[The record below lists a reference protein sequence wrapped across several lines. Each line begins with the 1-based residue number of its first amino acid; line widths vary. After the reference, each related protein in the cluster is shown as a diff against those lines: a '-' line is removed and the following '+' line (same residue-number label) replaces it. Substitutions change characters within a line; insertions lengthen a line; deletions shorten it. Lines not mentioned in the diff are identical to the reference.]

1 MASYAVGV
9 DLGQVQDYTAIAVV
23 GLDERYLAA
32 CQARDEAYKRLSCAR
47 QDPHLDEVDLR
58 IIEREIDE
66 EEDSMPEP
74 VYEVRH
80 LERLPLGTRYPEV
93 VGRIKAL
100 LSTPPLADECALAVD
115 ATGVGV
121 AVTDMLRNAGL
132 HFDRVTITSGEKEIR
147 EGSRWRVPKRD
158 LISTCQVLL
167 QQRRLKIA
175 ASLPGLALVFR
186 IEDGRRA
193 IPGIR
198 RRPERA
204 AAVADHV
211 ADIVSRQRWTEHS
224 PLFALAIGA
233 EEVDAIFRS
242 GKHENIDRCRLIHCV
257 WISQHSPGF
266 PTDAGVRTL

>member
-23 GLDERYLAA
+23 GLNERYLAA

-58 IIEREIDE
+58 IIEWEIDE

-74 VYEVRH
+74 VYELRY
-80 LERLPLGTRYPEV
+80 LERLPLGTLYPEV

-100 LSTPPLADECALAVD
+100 LSTPPLAGECALAVD

-132 HFDRVTITSGEKEIR
+132 HFDRVTITSGENETR

-175 ASLPGLALVFR
+175 ASLPEAKTLTDELVGFRYKITQASNLTYEAWREGAHDDLVLALSL
-186 IEDGRRA
+186 
-193 IPGIR
+193 
-198 RRPERA
+198 
-204 AAVADHV
+204 AVWEA
-211 ADIVSRQRWTEHS
+211 EKG
-224 PLFALAIGA
+224 LFGV
-233 EEVDAIFRS
+233 EVDEALVATNTGPFT
-242 GKHENIDRCRLIHCV
+242 
-257 WISQHSPGF
+257 ISEADLF
-266 PTDAGVRTL
+266 TLNG

>member
-1 MASYAVGV
+1 LASYAVGV

-32 CQARDEAYKRLSCAR
+32 CQARDEAYERLSCAR
-47 QDPHLDEVDLR
+47 QDPHLDETDLR

-74 VYEVRH
+74 VYELRH

-100 LSTPPLADECALAVD
+100 LSTSPLADECALAVD

-132 HFDRVTITSGEKEIR
+132 HFDRVTITSGEKETR

-158 LISTCQVLL
+158 LISACQVLL

-175 ASLPGLALVFR
+175 ASLPEAKTLTDELLNFRYKITQASNLTYESWREGAHDDLVLALSL
-186 IEDGRRA
+186 
-193 IPGIR
+193 
-198 RRPERA
+198 
-204 AAVADHV
+204 AVWEA
-211 ADIVSRQRWTEHS
+211 EKG
-224 PLFALAIGA
+224 LFGV
-233 EEVDAIFRS
+233 EVDESLVATNTGPFT
-242 GKHENIDRCRLIHCV
+242 
-257 WISQHSPGF
+257 ISEEDLFTPNGG
-266 PTDAGVRTL
+266 DLW

>member
-74 VYEVRH
+74 VYELRY
-80 LERLPLGTRYPEV
+80 LERLPLGTLYPEV

-132 HFDRVTITSGEKEIR
+132 HFDGVTITSGEKETR

-158 LISTCQVLL
+158 LISACQVLF

-175 ASLPGLALVFR
+175 ASLPEAKTLTDELVGFRYKITQASNLTYESWREGAHDDLVLALSL
-186 IEDGRRA
+186 
-193 IPGIR
+193 
-198 RRPERA
+198 
-204 AAVADHV
+204 AV
-211 ADIVSRQRWTEHS
+211 WE
-224 PLFALAIGA
+224 A
-233 EEVDAIFRS
+233 EKGFFGVEVDEALVATNTRPFT
-242 GKHENIDRCRLIHCV
+242 
-257 WISQHSPGF
+257 ISEEDLF
-266 PTDAGVRTL
+266 TLNGSDLW

>member
-32 CQARDEAYKRLSCAR
+32 CLARDEAYDDLSRAR

-58 IIEREIDE
+58 SMERKIDDRL
-66 EEDSMPEP
+66 DSLPEP

-147 EGSRWRVPKRD
+147 ERSRWRVPKRD
-158 LISTCQVLL
+158 LISACQVLL

-175 ASLPGLALVFR
+175 ASLPEAKILTDELLNFRYKITQASNLTYESWREGAHDDLVLALSL
-186 IEDGRRA
+186 
-193 IPGIR
+193 
-198 RRPERA
+198 
-204 AAVADHV
+204 AVWEA
-211 ADIVSRQRWTEHS
+211 EKG
-224 PLFALAIGA
+224 LFGV
-233 EEVDAIFRS
+233 EVDESLVTTNTGPFI
-242 GKHENIDRCRLIHCV
+242 
-257 WISQHSPGF
+257 ISEKDLFTPNGG
-266 PTDAGVRTL
+266 DLW